1 MKKSLYILGT
11 FFIGLIG
18 GAGWAFAR
26 KPIQDFLNGLKE
38 TPQN

>member
-1 MKKSLYILGT
+1 
-11 FFIGLIG
+11 LIG

-26 KPIQDFLNGLKE
+26 KPVEDFFKVFKE